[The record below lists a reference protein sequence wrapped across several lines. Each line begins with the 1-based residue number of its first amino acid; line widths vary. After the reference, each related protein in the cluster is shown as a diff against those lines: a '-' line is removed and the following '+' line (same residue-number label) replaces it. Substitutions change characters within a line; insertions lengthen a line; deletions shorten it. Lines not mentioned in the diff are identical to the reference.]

1 MLGTNP
7 EKASNIM
14 ACRKMVNYFMAAVI
28 PIYSLHFA
36 KYSFPIEIQTRKSF
50 ERLLSGAD
58 YMRRAGLVCRDLGT
72 SGKHTKNQLRDDMK
86 KFQPG

>member
-36 KYSFPIEIQTRKSF
+36 KYNFPIEIQTR
-50 ERLLSGAD
+50 
-58 YMRRAGLVCRDLGT
+58 Y
-72 SGKHTKNQLRDDMK
+72 HLRDYCQQRTLRMSASCYTHLRSLDPV
-86 KFQPG
+86 FA